1 MGLEEA
7 WWTMPRL
14 LGWARPGA
22 LGLVLEHANP
32 MPLPCS
38 PSHVGLGSGWQ
49 LLSTDA
55 PLPVGLSTGR
65 WGWGESQL
73 CSQPVAQE

>member
-1 MGLEEA
+1 MGCTGMGLEEG
-7 WWTMPRL
+7 WRTVPQL

-32 MPLPCS
+32 VPLPCS
-38 PSHVGLGSGWQ
+38 PSHVGLGSTPSGWQ
-49 LLSTDA
+49 LLPTDA

-65 WGWGESQL
+65 ALGVG
-73 CSQPVAQE
+73 

>member
-1 MGLEEA
+1 
-7 WWTMPRL
+7 MPQL
-14 LGWARPGA
+14 LDWARPGA

-32 MPLPCS
+32 VPLPCS

-49 LLSTDA
+49 LLWTDA

-65 WGWGESQL
+65 WGWGEAQL
-73 CSQPVAQE
+73 YSQPVAQE

>member
-1 MGLEEA
+1 MDHARVL
-7 WWTMPRL
+7 W
-14 LGWARPGA
+14 GWFWSMF
-22 LGLVLEHANP
+22 NP
-32 MPLPCS
+32 VPLPCS
-38 PSHVGLGSGWQ
+38 PRRVGLGSGWQ
-49 LLSTDA
+49 LLPTDA